1 MPGPRGVVVVAVAL
15 PLGFLFLASLPPVLP
30 EEGLVRA
37 HLAVLLRQGLQG
49 SDCGKLLNHVE
60 KTSVD
65 WVESL

>member
-1 MPGPRGVVVVAVAL
+1 MVAVAL
-15 PLGFLFLASLPPVLP
+15 PLGFLFLAGLPPAPSDL
-30 EEGLVRA
+30 GLVRA

-49 SDCGKLLNHVE
+49 SDCRKLLNRVG

>member
-1 MPGPRGVVVVAVAL
+1 VVVVAVTL
-15 PLGFLFLASLPPVLP
+15 PLGFLFLAGLPPAPSDL
-30 EEGLVRA
+30 GLVRA

-49 SDCGKLLNHVE
+49 SDCGRLLNRVG

>member
-15 PLGFLFLASLPPVLP
+15 PLDFIFLAGLPPAPPDL
-30 EEGLVRA
+30 GLIRA

-65 WVESL
+65 